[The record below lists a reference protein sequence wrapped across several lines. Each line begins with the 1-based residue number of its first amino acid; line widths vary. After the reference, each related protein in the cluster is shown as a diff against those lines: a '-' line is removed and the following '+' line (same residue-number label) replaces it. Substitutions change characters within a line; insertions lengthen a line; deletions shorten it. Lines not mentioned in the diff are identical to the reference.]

1 MKQSIRNIKLKILK
15 DSLDSYD
22 PLENSG
28 NIIFDNSSDLDLYFY
43 NRDTPYILLK
53 ELQNFLGDDK
63 DENVSILHLNI
74 RKIKRK
80 F

>member
-1 MKQSIRNIKLKILK
+1 MKLKILK

-43 NRDTPYILLK
+43 NLDTPYILLK
-53 ELQNFLGDDK
+53 ELQNCLGDDK

-74 RKIKRK
+74 RRIKRK